1 MLNRRKILCSSLPG
15 ALIAAGSAKAAPA
28 MSEFKIYDLMG
39 TELGKDHIAP
49 GLVAGILD
57 AGGHLVIRARGD
69 TAAADHRTRDGDT
82 LFDIGSITKLFTAVV
97 LADMVARGEMAMQDS
112 LAKYLPPD
120 VHVPDFAGKPITLLD
135 VVTYSPG
142 LPGWPSNAPA
152 LSEDDKPFPDYPTE
166 KIYEALATTKLTA
179 APGTQ
184 YVYSNFGYGLL
195 GLALARRANMGFE
208 EMIVSRVCKPLGMD
222 STCITVP
229 EAVRERVAPG
239 HNSKQAKVT
248 GWTFPEAFAG
258 AGAFRSTANDLAKFL
273 AAAMGKRRTSLSPAF
288 ASMLM
293 TRRPAD
299 RPDTS
304 VGAGWFITSGHDD
317 ELVWK
322 DGSTLGYTS
331 FIGYSRRSRA
341 GIVLLVNGECGDV
354 LPRLGRHMLNPD
366 FPLEKA

>member
-1 MLNRRKILCSSLPG
+1 MLNRRRLLFTALPG
-15 ALIAAGSAKAAPA
+15 ALIAAGSARAAAPMTDVTIDA
-28 MSEFKIYDLMG
+28 LMG
-39 TELGKDHIAP
+39 KEIAETGP
-49 GLVAGILD
+49 GMVAAILD
-57 AGGHLVIRARGD
+57 SSGHPVIRTQGTAGD
-69 TAAADHRTRDGDT
+69 AADRALDGDT
-82 LFDIGSITKLFTAVV
+82 LFDIGSLTKLFTAVA

-120 VHVPDFAGKPITLLD
+120 VQVPDFAGKPITLLD

-142 LPGWPSNAPA
+142 LPGWPSNTPA

-166 KIYEALATTKLTA
+166 KIYQALAATKLAA

-195 GLALARRANMGFE
+195 GLALARRAKLGFE

-229 EAVRERVAPG
+229 AAMQARVAPG
-239 HNSKQAKVT
+239 HNSKHAKVT
-248 GWTFPEAFAG
+248 GWTLPEAFAG

-273 AAAMGKRRTSLSPAF
+273 EAAMGQRRTSLSPAF
-288 ASMLM
+288 ASLLV

-299 RPDTS
+299 RPDTR

-341 GIVLLVNGECGDV
+341 GIVLLANGECGEI
-354 LPRLGRHMLNPD
+354 LPPLGKHMLNPD
-366 FPLEKA
+366 FPLTKA